1 MSVFSVSKNPDP
13 PRLFLLGL
21 AAAAVVL
28 TASPASAQTENARTV
43 REQFTPEDFTRF
55 APRTAL
61 DMVNQIPGFVIR
73 EGGRDRGFGQA
84 DTNVLINGRRISGK
98 SNGPVDAL
106 GRIPAAS
113 VERLEIIDGAS
124 LDIAGLSGQ
133 VLDVILNSKGG
144 ISGRYRYSPT
154 LRTDDVP
161 FRWGD
166 GEISISSG
174 GAKTEW
180 SLSFENDQGR
190 FGSTGPEIVRDGA
203 GQLIDTRF
211 EIDTEFFDQ
220 PGLQGSFTRTADN
233 GNVLNLTG
241 EVNAFIFDGRETSE
255 RTGVGQVD
263 RERIFIATEDEF
275 NFEVGADYAF
285 KLGAGRLKLIG
296 LHRFENSPT
305 VADVRTIFADGRPL
319 EGSVFSQVAN
329 EAETIVRAE
338 YTFNQL
344 GGDWQWSLEG
354 VRNFLEIEAELEQF
368 QPDGSLSSI
377 DFEGANSRVDEDRAE
392 TTLSYSRALTP
403 HLQIQTSLGV
413 EYSQIS
419 QTGPLGQV
427 RDFVRPNGFVSLN
440 WKPQEDLNISTRLE
454 RVVGQLS
461 FFDFIAS
468 VNLNQDRVDVT
479 NADLVPPQ
487 SWLAEAEVQKGLG
500 GYGTITL
507 RGFGED
513 ITDIVDQIPIADGG
527 QAPGN
532 LPSAR
537 RFGGSLDLTLLSDP
551 TGWRGLRWD
560 VSLSLVNSSV
570 TDPLTGNP
578 RPISDE
584 DIVELDMTVRQDF
597 LPTNWAIEFRG
608 GYNESAR
615 QTRLDEISVFRQ
627 RPPFAQ
633 FIVENKDVFGT
644 TMRLRVGNI
653 FGANNR
659 FSRTIFNDRLT
670 NDIAFTEA
678 RDRTFGKIIRFD
690 IEGSF

>member
-1 MSVFSVSKNPDP
+1 M
-13 PRLFLLGL
+13 LLGVMAAHGFCATIP
-21 AAAAVVL
+21 AAA
-28 TASPASAQTENARTV
+28 QTEENARTV
-43 REQFTPEDFTRF
+43 RAQFSPEDFARF

-61 DMVNQIPGFVIR
+61 DMVQQIPGFVIR
-73 EGGRDRGFGQA
+73 EGASDRGFGQA

-98 SNGPVDAL
+98 SNGPIDAL

-113 VERLEIIDGAS
+113 VERLEIVDGAS
-124 LDIAGLSGQ
+124 LDIGGLSGQ
-133 VLDVILNSKGG
+133 VLDVILNTEGG

-166 GEISISSG
+166 GEISISGG

-180 SLSFENDQGR
+180 TLSFENDQGR
-190 FGSTGPEIVRDGA
+190 IGSTGPETVRDGA
-203 GQLIDTRF
+203 GQLLGIRF

-220 PGLQGSFTRTADN
+220 PGLQGSFSRTANN

-241 EVNAFIFDGRETSE
+241 EVNAFLFDGREISE
-255 RTGVGQVD
+255 RSAVGAVD
-263 RERIFIATEDEF
+263 EVRRFLATEDEF

-285 KLGAGRLKLIG
+285 GLGDGRLKLIG

-305 VADVRTIFADGRPL
+305 VADVRTDFADDRPA
-319 EGSVFSQVAN
+319 EGSIFSRVAN
-329 EAETIVRAE
+329 EAETILRAE
-338 YTFNQL
+338 YTINRL

-354 VRNFLEIEAELEQF
+354 VRNFLEIDATLEQLA
-368 QPDGSLSSI
+368 PDGTLTPVE
-377 DFEGANSRVDEDRAE
+377 FAGANSRVDEDRAE
-392 TTLSYSRALTP
+392 TTLSYSRALTSR
-403 HLQIQTSLGV
+403 LQVQTSLGV

-419 QTGPLGQV
+419 QTGPLGQI
-427 RDFVRPNGFVSLN
+427 RDFIRPNGFVSLN
-440 WKPQEDLNISTRLE
+440 WKPQDDLNISTRIE

-468 VNLNQDRVDVT
+468 VNLNQDRINVT

-487 SWLAEAEVQKGLG
+487 SWLAEIEIQKTLG
-500 GYGTITL
+500 GYGTVTL

-513 ITDIVDQIPIADGG
+513 ITDIVDQIPIVGGG

-532 LPSAR
+532 IDSAR
-537 RFGGSLDLTLLSDP
+537 RFGGDVDLTLLSDP
-551 TGWRGLRWD
+551 TGWRGLRMD
-560 VSLSLVNSSV
+560 LSLSLVGSSV
-570 TDPLTGNP
+570 DDPLTGIA
-578 RPISDE
+578 RPISGE
-584 DIVELDMTVRQDF
+584 DIVEIDLTLRQDF
-597 LPTNWAIEFRG
+597 LPSDWAIEFRG
-608 GYNESAR
+608 SYEEDAR
-615 QTRLDEISVFRQ
+615 RTRLDEVSVFRQ

-633 FIVENKDVFGT
+633 IILENKDVYGT

-653 FGANNR
+653 FGSNNR
-659 FSRTIFNDRLT
+659 FSRTIFNDRLI
-670 NDIAFTEA
+670 NDIAFTED